1 MRKDDS
7 NTIGGYLRPTRLWVL
22 PLREAAAGEIS
33 LDLDEVFHDLAPR
46 ERVAIR
52 SIASPIDPW
61 ARQRGWGAVEAL
73 RAGHGSGGRSLPRRL
88 GRNLGEGLR
97 DVLSF
102 ALAGQSYQPRS
113 PRVTRER
120 LAEAGA
126 AEAKL
131 RGSLVVLEVHVLV
144 RASDRRRARA
154 RLRVVA
160 AVFDRWA
167 GPFNWLEVRR
177 PWRRRTYI
185 RSVEAARGWRGA
197 GFIASAAEAAA
208 LTGRP
213 VGDLTGLTERRI
225 WTRHKARRGRVSH
238 DAPLFLGHEPD
249 G

>member
-1 MRKDDS
+1 MPNDDS
-7 NTIGGYLRPTRLWVL
+7 TTVGGYLRPTRPWVL
-22 PLREAAAGEIS
+22 PLRDHMAGEPP
-33 LDLDEVFHDLAPR
+33 LDLDEVFHGLAPR
-46 ERVAIR
+46 ERVTIR
-52 SIASPIDPW
+52 SIVRPIDPR

-73 RAGHGSGGRSLPRRL
+73 RAGRATGGRGLSRSL
-88 GRNLGEGLR
+88 GRNLVEGLR
-97 DVLSF
+97 EVLAF
-102 ALAGQSYQPRS
+102 VFAGQSYQATS
-113 PRVTRER
+113 THVSRER

-131 RGSLVVLEVHVLV
+131 RGPLVALEVHVLV

-154 RLRVVA
+154 RLRAVA
-160 AVFDRWA
+160 AVFARCA

-185 RSVEAARGWRGA
+185 RTVEAARGWRGA

-213 VGDLTGLTERRI
+213 VGDLTELTGRRT
-225 WTRHKARRGRVSH
+225 WTRRRARRGRVSH
-238 DAPLFLGHEPD
+238 DAPLFLGHAPD